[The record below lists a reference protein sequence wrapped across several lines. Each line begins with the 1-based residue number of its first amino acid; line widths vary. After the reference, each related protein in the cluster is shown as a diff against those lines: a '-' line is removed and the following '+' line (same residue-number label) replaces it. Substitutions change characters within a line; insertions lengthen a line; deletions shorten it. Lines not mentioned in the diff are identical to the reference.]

1 MFIRYDEGLT
11 NYKENKFLTANNM
24 GNFATTILPYIYIF
38 MELTVVL
45 LVF

>member
-24 GNFATTILPYIYIF
+24 GNFATTILPY
-38 MELTVVL
+38 LHLHGTDCVL